1 MVAQEAKVLQ
11 VFQGRKV
18 SGEREDLQEDQEN
31 R

>member
-11 VFQGRKV
+11 VFQGQKV